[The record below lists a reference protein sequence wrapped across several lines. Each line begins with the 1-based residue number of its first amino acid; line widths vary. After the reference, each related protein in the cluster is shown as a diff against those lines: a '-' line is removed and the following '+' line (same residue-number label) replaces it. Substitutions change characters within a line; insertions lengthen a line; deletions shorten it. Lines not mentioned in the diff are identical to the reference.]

1 MLFERLALSL
11 VLSYAGLAAVMRHN
25 RFLEKLMR
33 SYLVAVSLLMAA
45 TPALASEFYVGKNPT
60 TGDCDIFDVKPDGTN
75 LLMIG
80 TAYPTRQA
88 AKDARRQAPECEK
101 NK

>member
-1 MLFERLALSL
+1 
-11 VLSYAGLAAVMRHN
+11 MRHN

-45 TPALASEFYVGKNPT
+45 TPALASEFYVGKNLT